1 MKIVLSTLPTEGE
14 FVNWTTSENFTKNPT
29 VVKYMPLGIL
39 SLASNMEHEVKILD
53 PPSEGWT
60 IKQTIEKIENENPD
74 ILGLSAI
81 TRRAYALKRILEKI
95 DVHYIAVGGPHATD
109 YADLI
114 LRQGAD
120 AVFVGQLADKEFA
133 RIEEKPKRIIQC
145 NTKIGDI
152 TFPKRNL
159 LDFEKYFYKGKVLFE
174 AEKRMPMFSSVGCP
188 NKCTFCNVQSKR
200 VQYKEPK
207 KVVDEMEYLYSLG
220 SRSIHILDDNFNIN
234 RNHLE
239 GIIDEKLKRTDVE
252 WSGRGQVRMDLSLS
266 PKLAESNFKRI
277 HVGFEALDN
286 NILRFFNKP
295 QRVEDIEKF
304 CEVMN
309 KNNIEMLGYFILGSI
324 MDTSAYLKELPN
336 RIRDLNIKYPWFNV
350 LFPEPNTEYY
360 FQLLDK
366 RVYKKDHWAEFMENP
381 TPNFQ
386 IPYPYGEKAKQ
397 QVMEY
402 HDKLIEEFK

>member
-14 FVNWTTSENFTKNPT
+14 YVNWTTSKDFTKDPK
-29 VVKYMPLGIL
+29 VVKYMPLGII
-39 SLASNMEHEVKILD
+39 SLASNMEHDVKILD

-60 IKQTIEKIENENPD
+60 INQTIEQIENENPD
-74 ILGLSAI
+74 VLGLSAI
-81 TRRAYALKRILEKI
+81 TRRAYSLKQILERI
-95 DVHYIAVGGPHATD
+95 NVPYVAVGGPHTT
-109 YADLI
+109 YYPDLI
-114 LRQGAD
+114 LRQGAN
-120 AVFVGQLADKEFA
+120 AVFVGQLADNEFA
-133 RIEEKPKRIIQC
+133 HIEEKPKGIISC

-152 TFPKRNL
+152 TFPKRDL

-200 VQYKEPK
+200 IQYKDPK

-220 SRSIHILDDNFNIN
+220 SRSIHVLDDNFNIN
-234 RNHLE
+234 KKHLE

-266 PKLAESNFKRI
+266 PKLADSNFKRI

-286 NILRFFNKP
+286 NHLIFFNKP
-295 QRVEDIEKF
+295 QRVKDIEKF
-304 CEVMN
+304 CKSMN
-309 KNNIEMLGYFILGSI
+309 KSNIEMLGYFILGSI
-324 MDTSAYLKELPN
+324 MDTSTYIKSLPGK
-336 RIRDLNIKYPWFNV
+336 IRDLNIKYPWFNV

-360 FQLLDK
+360 SQLLDHGL
-366 RVYKKDHWAEFMENP
+366 YKKDHWGEFMENP

-386 IPYPYGEKAKQ
+386 IPFPQGERAKE
-397 QVMEY
+397 QVMAY
-402 HDKLIEEFK
+402 HNQLVEEFK